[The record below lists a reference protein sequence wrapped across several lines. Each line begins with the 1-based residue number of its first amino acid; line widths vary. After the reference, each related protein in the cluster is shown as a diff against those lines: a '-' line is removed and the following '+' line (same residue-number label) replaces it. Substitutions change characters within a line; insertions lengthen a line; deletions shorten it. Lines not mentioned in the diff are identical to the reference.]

1 MIDFYDIDIN
11 YIDYLKLYE
20 DKIPNINSTTYTYHK
35 FMCGVVLSINNNDY
49 YAPISSNTNSYRSS
63 FLICNNNDEIISS
76 VRLSFMIPCRK
87 QIITKLDFNQFPQNY
102 QNLLYQELQY
112 LKDNENKL
120 INKARYI
127 YNLVINN
134 TNTIMTNSCCNFALL
149 EQKAELY
156 IPELYIY
163 QNNENKKL
171 EVLTEKSINSNYNL
185 IDTIKIPISDIET
198 LNINGYKSYINI
210 INEIKDYY
218 KEKDTFVKKQ
228 INKLKDIGL
237 NEATKIIKELSK
249 SFDNQIPIDQ
259 NINIIKL

>member
-102 QNLLYQELQY
+102 QNLL
-112 LKDNENKL
+112 
-120 INKARYI
+120 
-127 YNLVINN
+127 
-134 TNTIMTNSCCNFALL
+134 
-149 EQKAELY
+149 
-156 IPELYIY
+156 
-163 QNNENKKL
+163 
-171 EVLTEKSINSNYNL
+171 
-185 IDTIKIPISDIET
+185 
-198 LNINGYKSYINI
+198 
-210 INEIKDYY
+210 
-218 KEKDTFVKKQ
+218 
-228 INKLKDIGL
+228 
-237 NEATKIIKELSK
+237 
-249 SFDNQIPIDQ
+249 
-259 NINIIKL
+259 